1 MAVHPWRLHR
11 SRLLSDRSAAVL
23 IVGVLLAAGTGAR
36 AEDRSQTVSIE
47 VSAAPRTIEVR
58 TLATIESDGTIS
70 DDGLPGGDPGFPVTL
85 GPDLESITQS
95 DMGFTGGRV
104 NDLTS
109 LRIENPVGRGDAK
122 VSVEHVGTVGDGE
135 DDDTALGG
143 FRLHVRVLTEV
154 DGLWQRPKFG
164 DTETLV
170 AVDLTDG
177 ASGDLLTDI
186 QEFSGVRGAQL
197 RVTLFH
203 TSGAPLPTDPVT
215 IRRTHRYVISDD
227 ES

>member
-1 MAVHPWRLHR
+1 MHR
-11 SRLLSDRSAAVL
+11 SRLLGDRSAAAL
-23 IVGVLLAAGTGAR
+23 MVGVLLAAGSVAR
-36 AEDRSQTVSIE
+36 AEDGSQSVSIE

-58 TLATIESDGTIS
+58 TLATIESDGTMS
-70 DDGLPGGDPGFPVTL
+70 NDGLPGGDPSFPVTL
-85 GPDLESITQS
+85 GPDLESITQGGE
-95 DMGFTGGRV
+95 GFTGGRA
-104 NDLTS
+104 NDLSS

-122 VSVEHVGTVGDGE
+122 VSVEHVGTVGEGE

-143 FRLHVRVLTEV
+143 FRVIVRVLTEV
-154 DGLWQRPKFG
+154 DGLWQRPMLG
-164 DTETLV
+164 GTEFPV

-186 QEFSGVRGAQL
+186 KEFSGVRGAQL

-203 TSGAPLPTDPVT
+203 TSGDLLPTDPVE